1 MSINEALDKI
11 LEQKNYI
18 ESLEKKQR
26 IFLQTLIYKIYII
39 KSYNPLKR
47 FFLKARLL
55 NDLIH
60 TIETAIKEQNK

>member
-26 IFLQTLIYKIYII
+26 IFLQTIIYKIYII

-47 FFLKARLL
+47 FF
-55 NDLIH
+55 
-60 TIETAIKEQNK
+60 